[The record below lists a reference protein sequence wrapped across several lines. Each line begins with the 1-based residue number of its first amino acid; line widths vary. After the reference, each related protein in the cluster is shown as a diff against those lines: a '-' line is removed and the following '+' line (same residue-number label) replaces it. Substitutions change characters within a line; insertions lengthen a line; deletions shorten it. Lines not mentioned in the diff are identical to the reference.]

1 MNTKNNKVLN
11 SLLFNCAKKHWGIL
25 ILISIT
31 VLITEVIGTI
41 VNSNILSKIIDN
53 ISIGNRQISTY
64 LNIIA
69 VFGVFSIISIIF
81 DVVGQYFWCRFRCKA
96 ELLDGFPNYLKIV
109 LNHSYDFF
117 IKNGAGEIKTDIET
131 LSTNTA
137 SLVYPIFSIF
147 IPYFCTLVCLSIY
160 FIKYSAFVSI
170 FVFFWSIFFSYFT
183 IYLSR
188 NVMDSFRATGKA
200 RTKISFVLNDILTN
214 ILNIKTFSRNNKEK
228 NTLKRTTIECL
239 RRRMEADINF
249 RKELIARSTVDTV
262 FNVCLLLLLIY
273 NYLNNRISSGDF
285 FFIFYSMKAIE
296 NNNRVFTQRLGV
308 YISEYSE
315 ATANIKVL
323 FDDSKLN
330 NTTTKEIDIS
340 KGKIEFKNVTFKY

>member
-1 MNTKNNKVLN
+1 MNIKNNKVLN
-11 SLLFNCAKKHWGIL
+11 NLLFNCVKKHYGIL

-31 VLITEVIGTI
+31 VLITQVIGTI
-41 VNSNILSKIIDN
+41 VNSNILSKIIEN
-53 ISIGNRQISTY
+53 ISISNRQISTY
-64 LNIIA
+64 LSIIA
-69 VFGVFSIISIIF
+69 VFGVFSIVSIIF
-81 DVVGQYFWCRFRCKA
+81 DVVGQYFWCKFRCKA
-96 ELLDGFPNYLKIV
+96 ELLDGFPNNLKIV
-109 LNHSYDFF
+109 LKHSYNFF
-117 IKNGAGEIKTDIET
+117 IKNGTGEIKTDIET
-131 LSTNTA
+131 LSANMA
-137 SLVYPIFSIF
+137 SLVYPIFSVF
-147 IPYFCTLVCLSIY
+147 IPYVCTLICLSIY

-170 FVFFWSIFFSYFT
+170 FVFCWSIFFSYFT

-214 ILNIKTFSRNNKEK
+214 ILNVKTFSRINKEK
-228 NTLKRTTIECL
+228 NMLKKATIECL
-239 RRRMEADINF
+239 RRRIEADYDF
-249 RKELIARSTVDTV
+249 RKEMVTRSTVDTI

-273 NYLNNRISSGDF
+273 NYLKNRISSGDF

-296 NNNRVFTQRLGV
+296 NNNRIFTQRLGI

-323 FDDSKLN
+323 FDDNELN
-330 NTTTKEIDIS
+330 NTTTKEIDIL